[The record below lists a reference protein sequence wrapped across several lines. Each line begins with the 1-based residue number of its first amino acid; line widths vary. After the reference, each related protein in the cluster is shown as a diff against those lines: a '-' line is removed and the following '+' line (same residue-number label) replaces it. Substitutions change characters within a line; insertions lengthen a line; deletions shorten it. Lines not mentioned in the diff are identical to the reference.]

1 MKLFSFS
8 MLILC
13 VSFNIAFSQMS
24 PDGFSYK
31 EGKWG
36 MTTISQNGNKP
47 RILELNS
54 TTDLKCWQKYT
65 INSNYVCPGI
75 NCNRPVKYILI
86 SPNDVTISGILP
98 ITTISTINGTY
109 TIVLYGMCG
118 TKSCSKC
125 TLKFTTKYP

>member
-86 SPNDVTISGILP
+86 KIGRATRLNSSHLVISYAVFCL
-98 ITTISTINGTY
+98 
-109 TIVLYGMCG
+109 
-118 TKSCSKC
+118 
-125 TLKFTTKYP
+125 